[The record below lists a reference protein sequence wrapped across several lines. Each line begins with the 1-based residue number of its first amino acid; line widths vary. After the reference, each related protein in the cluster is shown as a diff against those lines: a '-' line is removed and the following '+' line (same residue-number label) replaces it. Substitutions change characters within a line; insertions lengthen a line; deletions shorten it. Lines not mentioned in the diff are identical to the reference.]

1 MHFNQ
6 EMGFNPEL
14 LQEHRQIR
22 RAIIEAAKVQVGI
35 DRGDLPADQVPFSV
49 RAEPYQLIM
58 RRRPNPRDV
67 ERDFI
72 LEALDPKRGQIG
84 LEIGSGGGFL
94 TEALVKATRS
104 TVLGVDPSFRQ
115 QGYLNEITRGLEEPY
130 NRLVFPVSVR
140 PDSPGLINFLRYLG
154 YVERIDYATSLAALH
169 HVADQ
174 RELFRN
180 YAEVLKVGGVVV
192 AADVAKGT
200 RLWRMFT
207 EFLPKY
213 VVGGHEGTYLDE
225 KEIKELCVGTPFEIE
240 EIEERVMKWRPFE
253 GEEDMAAFVAGL
265 HGLNLPFKEIAK
277 KVRRYLDFG
286 YDQTTGQDTL
296 YWDSLIRVKLRKTNR
311 KWSRS

>member
-1 MHFNQ
+1 MHFHQ
-6 EMGFNPEL
+6 EMGLNQEL
-14 LQEHRQIR
+14 LQEHRLIR
-22 RAIIEAAKVQVGI
+22 KTILTAAKVQAGI

-58 RRRPNPRDV
+58 KRRPNPRDV
-67 ERDFI
+67 EREFV

-94 TEALVKATRS
+94 TEALVRATGS

-115 QGYLNEITRGLEEPY
+115 QGYLNEITRELEEPY
-130 NRLVFPVSVR
+130 NRLIFPISVP
-140 PDSPGLINFLRYLG
+140 PDSQGLVNFLRYLR

-192 AADVAKGT
+192 AADVAKDT

-213 VVGGHEGTYLDE
+213 VVGGHEGTYLN
-225 KEIKELCVGTPFEIE
+225 KKKIKELCVGTPFEIE

-253 GEEDMAAFVAGL
+253 GEEDMAAFLAGL

-277 KVRRYLDFG
+277 RVRRYLDFG
-286 YDQTTGQDTL
+286 YDEVTGQDTL
-296 YWDSLIRVKLRKTNR
+296 YWDSLIRFKLRKTR
-311 KWSRS
+311 KWSQS